1 MGKKNEAES
10 WLAGRKDPLREEMM
24 ERLGLFEES
33 IKELMNLSGKMPEK
47 KNVLSQSGM
56 TYMYTTL
63 TGDICRKCPKFRECF
78 GERQEKT
85 LQEIS
90 SVMRAAC
97 QKNCVEG
104 SMASKDF
111 RQRCVYFQP
120 LIDEMSWLFRMLYQN
135 HYWENRLT
143 DIRQVMK
150 KQMASQYYL
159 LKECRRLLTDGR
171 LIVGKKQRKLKTVL
185 FRQGICF
192 LEGREYEDENGL
204 LDLTLIV
211 KPLPGPRKIDGIA
224 RALSGIYQKSIRY
237 SQSDLWL
244 RSGKN
249 RLTFV
254 EEGSF
259 QVLFGRKH
267 CNKEGEDIC
276 GDNFSFINYNKKR
289 AVMLLSDGMGVGEK
303 AHEGSRKLIE
313 AFESMLEAGISEEYA
328 LEILHNSLLM
338 GTHSEFSTLD
348 IAVISLKTGT
358 LKMMKAG
365 GTATFICHGQDVE
378 RICPESLPPGCLV
391 NQQFE
396 LKCKKLY
403 DGDMVIMVSDGM
415 LDFENMPEMPF
426 RMEHILKK
434 IRTNN
439 AQSFA
444 DRLMEA
450 IPVPDSGRDDD
461 RTVLV
466 ASVWEKGR
474 TNVG

>member
-1 MGKKNEAES
+1 MD
-10 WLAGRKDPLREEMM
+10 RIQEEMI

-33 IKELMNLSGKMPEK
+33 VKELLRLTGKATEK
-47 KNVLSQSGM
+47 KSALSQSGM
-56 TYMYTTL
+56 TYIYTTL
-63 TGDICRKCPKFRECF
+63 TEDICRKCPKFRECF
-78 GERQEKT
+78 GERKEKT

-90 SVMRAAC
+90 SVMKQAC
-97 QKNCVEG
+97 RNNHVEG

-111 RQRCVYFQP
+111 RKRCVYFQP

-135 HYWENRLT
+135 HYWENRLAEL
-143 DIRQVMK
+143 RQVMQR
-150 KQMASQYYL
+150 QMSSQYYL
-159 LKECRRLLTDGR
+159 LRECRRLLTDGQPIAGR
-171 LIVGKKQRKLKTVL
+171 RKRQLRRAL
-185 FRQGICF
+185 FRQGISF
-192 LEGREYEDENGL
+192 LEGREYEDGNGL
-204 LDLTLIV
+204 LDITLLV
-211 KPLPGPRKIDGIA
+211 KPLPGPKKTDGIA
-224 RALSGIYQKSIRY
+224 QTLSGIYQKKIRY
-237 SQSDLWL
+237 CQSDLWL

-249 RLTFV
+249 RLSFV

-289 AVMLLSDGMGVGEK
+289 AVMLLSDGMGVGAK

-313 AFESMLEAGISEEYA
+313 TFETMLEAGICEEYA
-328 LEILHNSLLM
+328 LEILHNSLLVEN
-338 GTHSEFSTLD
+338 HSEFSTLD
-348 IAVISLKTGT
+348 VAVISLKTGT

-396 LKCKKLY
+396 LKCRKLY

-415 LDFENMPEMPF
+415 LDFETMPEIPF
-426 RMEHILKK
+426 RMEQILKK

-444 DRLMEA
+444 EQLMEA
-450 IPVPDSGRDDD
+450 IPVPDSGHDDD